1 MTWDDPKSYPR
12 NRRRTVWKR
21 LRVLWL
27 LWCVSRM
34 HPAERFG
41 QILFNY
47 GLNQGSLFYT
57 EDWMIIR
64 KLKREIHRKH
74 R

>member
-34 HPAERFG
+34 HKSQRFG

-47 GLNQGSLFYT
+47 GLDKASLFYS
-57 EDWMIIR
+57 EDWQIVR
-64 KLKREIHRKH
+64 NLKREIHRKH
-74 R
+74 L